1 METAPR
7 EKISRASRAKAPGT
21 RTFTPGQWVFIWR
34 HFSRTSSRADAL
46 GRRRD
51 GWTGPGVVV
60 LAEGGSTVWV
70 AARA

>member
-1 METAPR
+1 MEVSAR
-7 EKISRASRAKAPGT
+7 EKISRASRFKKPSVQ
-21 RTFTPGQWVFIWR
+21 RYTPGQWVFAWR

-60 LAEGGSTVWV
+60 LSEGGTVW
-70 AARA
+70 AA